1 MKDTSVDFNEN
12 HRDEIPRKLMFSP
25 HWEEKSKITPVVVH
39 TDFISVYF
47 QNHILIFQHYWKTE
61 DKLGSTENRKKK
73 MLNTINT
80 LYLKTGASWEV
91 LFSIIF
97 LLFSVPDTHF
107 SPVIYPPFMLDCSII
122 HDCSKSWA
130 GQILLSVS
138 LPWRHSRITS
148 RKLNTVSLCFI
159 YCNVKIRSALKAI
172 RKDTHPVH
180 FSIWK
185 RDNGLMNNFY
195 PFSTLFFFCTFTVG
209 IITPSHICGSF
220 FPREFRLYPSSS
232 SPVVGLKHEYL
243 WINLHFG
250 KHWSGNH
257 YYIELHNEIGR
268 HKFHNIFTHSLQIS
282 NIYEY
287 LFFKKIWRYNTE
299 MHLNICWGCC

>member
-1 MKDTSVDFNEN
+1 MRMKDTSVDFNEN

-25 HWEEKSKITPVVVH
+25 HWEEKSKITLVVVH

-47 QNHILIFQHYWKTE
+47 QNHIIFQHYWKTE
-61 DKLGSTENRKKK
+61 DKLGSTENRKKIN

-159 YCNVKIRSALKAI
+159 CYNMKIRRTLKAI

-195 PFSTLFFFCTFTVG
+195 PFSTLFFFY
-209 IITPSHICGSF
+209 
-220 FPREFRLYPSSS
+220 LYSW
-232 SPVVGLKHEYL
+232 Y
-243 WINLHFG
+243 
-250 KHWSGNH
+250 
-257 YYIELHNEIGR
+257 
-268 HKFHNIFTHSLQIS
+268 
-282 NIYEY
+282 
-287 LFFKKIWRYNTE
+287 YNTFS
-299 MHLNICWGCC
+299 HLWFIFPPWI